1 MIQPSAL
8 NLVIVAA
15 MMVIVLFLTR
25 MAAASLIARNPE
37 SGLGK
42 GLGAIFA

>member
-8 NLVIVAA
+8 NLVVVACMMIIVIF
-15 MMVIVLFLTR
+15 MMRL
-25 MAAASLIARNPE
+25 AAASLVSRNPD

-42 GLGAIFA
+42 GIGAIFS

>member
-15 MMVIVLFLTR
+15 MLVIITFGMRTLAGALV
-25 MAAASLIARNPE
+25 ARNPE
-37 SGLGK
+37 SGAGKALGY
-42 GLGAIFA
+42 LFS

>member
-15 MMVIVLFLTR
+15 MMVIVIFMMR
-25 MAAASLIARNPE
+25 MAAAALVSKNPD
-37 SGLGK
+37 SGAGK
-42 GLGAIFA
+42 ALGAIFS

>member
-1 MIQPSAL
+1 VIQPSAL

-15 MMVIVLFLTR
+15 MMLIVIFMMRL
-25 MAAASLIARNPE
+25 AAASLVARNSE

-42 GLGAIFA
+42 ALGAIFS